1 MFIDGVANAYFFG
14 VLVYHLA
21 SWIIWE
27 DSLETGS
34 AVSIILSCTDASI
47 WPRNT
52 VGAAIR
58 TTALSATRPL
68 LTVLANLT
76 PAAVHATR
84 FPLTV
89 LTWFLTTPTWS
100 TRLPLPTMF
109 AEPAALALSTETLL
123 TTVLTNTSSTT
134 FNADVLYLTML
145 TNPTSTAVHA
155 TYFPLTVLTFFNR
168 HSPGTQT
175 PKEFDVRVSVES
187 VQGRFLTNPDS
198 FLRSQFTRR
207 SCQLVRR
214 GTPDRT
220 FASCVD
226 QIRTRRSSR

>member
-1 MFIDGVANAYFFG
+1 MDKPFEVFVDGVANAYFFG
-14 VLVYHLA
+14 VLVDNLA

-34 AVSIILSCTDASI
+34 AVSIILSRTEASI
-47 WPRNT
+47 WPCNT
-52 VGAAIR
+52 VGTAVRAAAR
-58 TTALSATRPL
+58 SASRPVGA
-68 LTVLANLT
+68 VLANLT
-76 PAAVHATR
+76 PPTLYATR

-89 LTWFLTTPTWS
+89 LAWFLTTPAWFTC
-100 TRLPLPTMF
+100 LPLPTMF

-175 PKEFDVRVSVES
+175 PNEFDVRVSV
-187 VQGRFLTNPDS
+187 GN
-198 FLRSQFTRR
+198 
-207 SCQLVRR
+207 
-214 GTPDRT
+214 
-220 FASCVD
+220 A
-226 QIRTRRSSR
+226 